1 MTLKWD
7 IPWIFN
13 GVLDMYIINVEE
25 MSDMRLYS
33 SMRAIELA
41 IYEEVPSYNYTVI
54 NLNDTFPAIIFQA

>member
-13 GVLDMYIINVEE
+13 GALDMYIINVEE
-25 MSDMRLYS
+25 MSDMNLYS
-33 SMRAIELA
+33 SMRAIEIA

-54 NLNDTFPAIIFQA
+54 NLNDTFSH